1 MLDFTPIL
9 EDQNPWWREP
19 AYRSARRYPVRRD
32 LQATVLRQIL
42 RRDDRR
48 AVVLL
53 GPRQVGKT
61 VLLRQTADDL
71 LDAGLPPGNLTYFD
85 FSDERLTAGAALRE
99 VAETKPAGCDPDQP
113 RVLLFDEVR
122 LGGQWDRWLKQAVD
136 AGGYR
141 IAVSDSAASLLRD
154 GARESGQGRWDE
166 HRQEGLS
173 FREFLRLQAGP
184 EETIEEVLRRGP
196 NQLERYLSL
205 GGFPEHAGSD
215 DPPEVRKR
223 LRGDIAERAILRDLL
238 AFGVEVQRVKDLFV
252 YLVQD
257 SGAEF
262 NSEARASD
270 LKADARTIREWAR
283 LLAETFL
290 IVRLDRHV
298 HRAAAGLRSPYKHY
312 AADHGLV
319 AAFAAASP
327 LSERVRAQIFEAV
340 VFRHLREAAAT
351 LEAGLSYFRQSKGE
365 GEIDFV
371 LQAQRAMVGVEVTC
385 STRIRPEKVEKVR
398 LAGETLGADRLLLI
412 HGGSVQDTAGAVQAV
427 PLRSF
432 LLDPVGV
439 LGVAPR

>member
-1 MLDFTPIL
+1 MMSFTPIL

-19 AYRSARRYPVRRD
+19 AYRSARRYPARRD
-32 LQATVLRQIL
+32 LQSTVLAQIL

-61 VLLRQTADDL
+61 ILLRQTADDL
-71 LDAGLPPGNLTYFD
+71 LEAGLPPGNLTYFD
-85 FSDERLTAGAALRE
+85 FSDERLTNGATLRE
-99 VAETKPAGCDPDQP
+99 VAEARPLDCDPDQP

-122 LGGQWDRWLKQAVD
+122 LGGEWDRWLKQAVD

-166 HRQEGLS
+166 HRLEGLS

-184 EETIEEVLRRGP
+184 EDTVEDVLRRGP
-196 NQLERYLSL
+196 NQLERYLAL
-205 GGFPEHAGSD
+205 GGFPEHALSD
-215 DPPEVRKR
+215 DAPEVRRR
-223 LRGDIAERAILRDLL
+223 LRGDIAERAILRDLSV
-238 AFGVEVQRVKDLFV
+238 FGVEVQRVKDLFV
-252 YLVQD
+252 YLAQD

-262 NSEARASD
+262 NSEARGND
-270 LKADARTIREWAR
+270 LKADARTIREWVR
-283 LLAETFL
+283 LLSETL
-290 IVRLDRHV
+290 LVVRLDRFV
-298 HRAAAGLRSPYKHY
+298 HRAAASLRSTYKYY

-327 LSERVRAQIFEAV
+327 FSERVRGQIFEAV
-340 VFRHLREAAAT
+340 VFRHLREAAIS
-351 LEAGLSYFRQSKGE
+351 LQAGLSYFRQSKGE

-371 LQAQRAMVGVEVTC
+371 LQARGDVIGVEVTC
-385 STRIRPEKVEKVR
+385 STRIRPEKVEKLR
-398 LAGETLGADRLLLI
+398 RAGQALDAARLLLI
-412 HGGSVQDTAGAVQAV
+412 HGASLQETADVVQAV

-439 LGVAPR
+439 LGGTPR